1 MKKKILLVGA
11 VIASTFSFSQTP
23 VSQSVSKKNV
33 ILEEFTGI
41 HCVNC
46 PDGHK
51 TANQI
56 SAANPG
62 RVVLVNYHTG
72 SYATPSAG
80 ELNLSTPNG
89 ATIAN
94 WEQISGYPSGSI
106 SRIPYDDGYGLELG
120 FGRGSW
126 STAASTILVDDSPV
140 NIAMDASIDGI
151 TRLVTVKVEIFYTSP
166 FASGTNHRLNVG
178 ILQDNIAEYQTGA
191 SYNSAQ
197 ILPNGK
203 YNHLHVF
210 RKFVNASGA
219 SGDIIDASSTGVIT
233 KTFTYTLPADI
244 NAIPLKIGDLKLFAF
259 VHAGMNGI
267 SNSEAYN
274 AIEVTPTKTN
284 YVGLSEISNA
294 TEFSVYPNP
303 ASDKLNVSF
312 KAENVDYTINISDL
326 SGRVILSN
334 TYSKLSN
341 NQSIELPLTGI
352 SSGNYIVSV
361 SSVNGTV
368 NQHVA
373 IK

>member
-23 VSQSVSKKNV
+23 VSQSSSKKNV
-33 ILEEFTGI
+33 ILEEYTGI

-51 TANQI
+51 RANQI
-56 SAANPG
+56 AAASPG

-72 SYATPSAG
+72 SYATPSTG

-89 ATIAN
+89 ATIAS
-94 WEQISGYPSGSI
+94 WAQISGYPSGSI
-106 SRIPYDDGYGLELG
+106 SRIPYDEGYGLEMG

-126 STAASTILVDDSPV
+126 SSAASPILVEDSPV

-151 TRLVTVKVEIFYTSP
+151 TRLVTVKVELFYTSP
-166 FASGTNHRLNVG
+166 FASGTNHKLNVG

-191 SYNSAQ
+191 SYNSSQ

-210 RKFVNASGA
+210 RKYVNSSGVG
-219 SGDIIDASSTGVIT
+219 GDIIDASQSTVIT
-233 KTFTYTLPADI
+233 KTFTYTLPASI
-244 NAIPLKIGDLKLFAF
+244 NSIPLNIGDLKLFAF
-259 VHAGMNGI
+259 VHAGMNSI
-267 SNSEAYN
+267 SNSEVFN

-284 YVGLSEISNA
+284 YVGISEISNSN
-294 TEFSVYPNP
+294 EFSVYPNP

-312 KAENVDYTINISDL
+312 KADNVDYTINITDL

-334 TYSKLSN
+334 SYTKLSDS
-341 NQSIELPLTGI
+341 QLIELPLTGI